1 MDSEKYREIFDAE
14 DFDPIE
20 YINDR
25 FPDEKSLINLDDE
38 ILMLKRELNEMNK
51 ELI

>member
-1 MDSEKYREIFDAE
+1 MESENLKEIFDSE
-14 DFDPIE
+14 DFDPID
-20 YINDR
+20 YINEK

-38 ILMLKRELNEMNK
+38 ILLLKRELNEMNK